1 VLYERGAERNYLRV
15 HADSL
20 NSPFDIN
27 SGAKLILGSTAK
39 LRTLVTYLNVV
50 EELHRKLG
58 PPAARFDR
66 PGGGERRPDYR
77 MGGELPR
84 EDG

>member
-1 VLYERGAERNYLRV
+1 MLYERGAERNYLRI

-39 LRTLVTYLNVV
+39 SRTLVTI
-50 EELHRKLG
+50 
-58 PPAARFDR
+58 
-66 PGGGERRPDYR
+66 
-77 MGGELPR
+77 
-84 EDG
+84 